1 MAFSMRGST
10 GLEGLDQVID
20 GLRIGDN
27 VVWQVDR
34 VEDYADFVAPF
45 VQHATGEGKRVVYIR
60 FARHDPLIP
69 DDGTAAVYTLDATG
83 GFESFSAEVNAIATR
98 EGQDVFYVFDFLS
111 DLLSA
116 WATDL
121 MIGNFFMVTCPYL
134 FQQNTIAYFGLL
146 RSSHSFKTVAR
157 IRETTQVLLDLYS
170 TGGAVYV
177 HPLKVRGRHS
187 ATMFLPHKR
196 EGDRFVPVTSSGDAT
211 RLLTYISGRE
221 REQAKRNLDYWDR
234 LFLDVEDLL
243 ARDGQEREKEEMLDR
258 LCRIMVGRDTRIL
271 DLAKRNFTLEDLL
284 HIKARLLGT
293 GYLGGKSVGM
303 LIARKILTRAMGD
316 DGWAHLEPHDSFYVG
331 SDLFYTYL
339 IENGWWQLHTRQKT
353 KEGYFEV
360 AGTLRTLM
368 REGSFPEEIEEQF
381 WQLIEYFGQ
390 SPIIVRS
397 SSLLEDAFGNAF
409 AGKYESVFCVNQ
421 GTPEERYRAFRDAVR
436 RVFASTMNE
445 DALAYRVQRA
455 LDQQD
460 EQMALLVQRVS
471 GSHRKSYFFPDLA
484 GVGLSRN
491 TFVWKEGMDPEAGM
505 VRLVLGLGTRAV
517 NRVENDYPRV
527 VALDAPLDR
536 PLAGLGDIRRYSQH
550 YVDLLNIG
558 TNSLETVSLGEMVKA
573 EAGISLDLFAV
584 RDTEA
589 AEYLKERGLKEG
601 APWILTFEALLS
613 ETSFP
618 SVMQGILK
626 RLEAAYGYPVDVEFT
641 VNFGGQETE
650 DFQINVVQCRPLQTW
665 GEGRKVEIETD
676 IPDDRILFASQG
688 NFMGSSIVQP
698 IRLIIYVEPEGYH
711 KLSNSERYE
720 IARIIGRLNRQIG
733 AGRDSLP
740 TLLMGPGRWGTTTPS
755 LGIPVGFS
763 EINNVSVLVEIEHET
778 GSLTPELSFGT
789 HFFQDLVETSI
800 FYAAI
805 FPRRKNAV
813 FNPDW
818 MAPLENRLA
827 SLAPGSERYEAI
839 LKVYEV
845 SEGGLSLMADIIS
858 QKLLCFNPS
867 KTDQQSGRTVSARV

>member
-1 MAFSMRGST
+1 MGFSMRAST
-10 GLEGLDQVID
+10 GLDGLDKVID

-34 VEDYADFVAPF
+34 VEDYAGFVAPF
-45 VQHATGEGKRVVYIR
+45 VERAKAEGKRVVYIR
-60 FARHDPLIP
+60 FGSHDPLIQNN
-69 DDGTAAVYTLDATG
+69 GAAAVYELDAAS

-98 EGQDVFYVFDFLS
+98 EGRDVYYVFDFLS

-121 MIGNFFMVTCPYL
+121 MIGNFFMITCPYL

-146 RSSHSFKTVAR
+146 RNSHSFKTVAR
-157 IRETTQVLLDLYS
+157 IRETTQLLLDIYS
-170 TGGAVYV
+170 TEGAVYV

-196 EGDRFVPVTSSGDAT
+196 EGDRFIPVTTSGDAT

-243 ARDGQEREKEEMLDR
+243 ARDGQESEKEEMLDR
-258 LCRIMVGRDTRIL
+258 LCRIMVGREKRIL
-271 DLAKRNFTLEDLL
+271 DLAKQSFTLEDLL

-303 LIARKILTRAMGD
+303 LIARKILSKGTGP
-316 DGWAHLEPHDSFYVG
+316 DGYPHMEPHDSFYVG
-331 SDLFYTYL
+331 SDVFYTYL
-339 IENGWWQLHTRQKT
+339 IENGWWELHARQRT

-360 AGTLRTLM
+360 ARDLGTRM

-421 GTPEERYRAFRDAVR
+421 GTPEERYKAFRDSVR
-436 RVFASTMNE
+436 RIFASTMNE
-445 DALAYRVQRA
+445 DALAYRIQRG

-471 GSHRKSYFFPDLA
+471 GSHRKGYFFPDLA
-484 GVGLSRN
+484 GVGLSHN
-491 TFVWKEGMDPEAGM
+491 TFVWKEGMDPRAGM
-505 VRLVLGLGTRAV
+505 LRLVLGLGTRAV
-517 NRVENDYPRV
+517 NRVENDYPRI
-527 VALDAPLDR
+527 VALDAPLER
-536 PLAGLGDIRRYSQH
+536 PHAGLGDIRRYSQH
-550 YVDLLNIG
+550 NVDLLNVG
-558 TNSLETVSLGEMVKA
+558 TNRLETASLDKIIKEKT
-573 EAGISLDLFAV
+573 GIPLDLFAV

-589 AEYLKERGLKEG
+589 AEYMRERGLKDGE
-601 APWILTFEALLS
+601 PWILTFETLFS
-613 ETSFP
+613 ETTFS
-618 SVMQGILK
+618 SVMQGIL
-626 RLEAAYGYPVDVEFT
+626 RDLEEAYGYPVDVEFT
-641 VNFGGQETE
+641 VNFGTRGKE
-650 DFQINVVQCRPLQTW
+650 DYQINVVQCRPLQTK
-665 GEGRKVEIETD
+665 GEGKRVEIETD
-676 IPDDRILFASQG
+676 IADDRILFASQG

-698 IRLIIYVEPEGYH
+698 IRRIIYVEPEGYN
-711 KLSNSERYE
+711 KLTTSERYD
-720 IARIIGRLNRQIG
+720 IARLIGRLNRQIG
-733 AGRDSLP
+733 SERDLLP

-763 EINNVSVLVEIEHET
+763 EINNMSVLVEIEHET

-805 FPRRKNAV
+805 FPRRKHAL
-813 FNPDW
+813 FNPGW
-818 MAPLENRLA
+818 MTAMENRLA
-827 SLAPGSERYEAI
+827 SLAPGNGRYEAI
-839 LKVYEV
+839 LKVYDV
-845 SEGGLSLMADIIS
+845 DEGRLSLMADIVS

-867 KTDQQSGRTVSARV
+867 KTDQ